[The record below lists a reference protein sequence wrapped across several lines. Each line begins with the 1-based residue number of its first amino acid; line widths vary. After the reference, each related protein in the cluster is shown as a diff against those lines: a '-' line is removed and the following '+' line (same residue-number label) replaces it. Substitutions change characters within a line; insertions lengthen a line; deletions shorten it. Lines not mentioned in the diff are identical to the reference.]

1 MKNEQKGKMYTET
14 IRRYKRAVESQ
25 FYFECLL
32 FDYALIE
39 DRLSDFF
46 LQTEIAARNT
56 DRKIH
61 FRKNRKKDLIE
72 SGIPEAKLSFSTMKS
87 KSNLLQMILESI
99 ETPVSENNIQI
110 IAMKTVLK
118 RNRIVDLLTISFF
131 DELRDWQRTRNVIV
145 HNLMNSAPSEIDS
158 VQEAAEKGFELF
170 RILDRSVAKIKGKTK
185 KETGRLLKQRQMN
198 QKRSRGN

>member
-1 MKNEQKGKMYTET
+1 MYTET
-14 IRRYKRAVESQ
+14 IRRYKRAMASQ

-46 LQTEIAARNT
+46 LQTEIATRNA
-56 DRKIH
+56 DHKIH
-61 FRKNRKKDLIE
+61 FHRNRKKELIE
-72 SGIPEAKLSFSTMKS
+72 WGIPEAKCSLSTMES
-87 KSNLLQMILESI
+87 KSGLLQKILENL

-118 RNRIVDLLTISFF
+118 RNRIADLLTSSFF
-131 DELRDWQRTRNVIV
+131 DELGDWRRTRNVIV
-145 HNLMNSAPSEIDS
+145 HNLMNSAPSEIKS
-158 VQEAAEKGFELF
+158 AKEAAEKGFELF

-198 QKRSRGN
+198 EKRRRGN

>member
-14 IRRYKRAVESQ
+14 IRRYKRAMASQ

-61 FRKNRKKDLIE
+61 FHRNRKKELIE
-72 SGIPEAKLSFSTMKS
+72 WGIRETNRSLSTMES
-87 KSNLLQMILESI
+87 KSGLLQKILENL
-99 ETPVSENNIQI
+99 ETPVSENNIQM

-118 RNRIVDLLTISFF
+118 RNGIVDLLTSSFF
-131 DELRDWQRTRNVIV
+131 GELGDWRRTRNVIV
-145 HNLMNSAPSEIDS
+145 HNLMNSAPSEIES
-158 VQEAAEKGFELF
+158 AKEAAEKGFELF

-185 KETGRLLKQRQMN
+185 KEVAKLHKQRQMN
-198 QKRSRGN
+198 EKRSSGH

>member
-1 MKNEQKGKMYTET
+1 MYTET

-46 LQTEIAARNT
+46 LQTEIATRNT

-61 FRKNRKKDLIE
+61 FRRNRKKELIE
-72 SGIPEAKLSFSTMKS
+72 SGIPKAKVSFSTMKS
-87 KSNLLQMILESI
+87 KSDLLQKILESL
-99 ETPVSENNIQI
+99 ETPVSENYIQI

-118 RNRIVDLLTISFF
+118 RNRSVDLLTSSFF
-131 DELRDWQRTRNVIV
+131 DELRDWRRTRNAIV
-145 HNLMNSAPSEIDS
+145 HDLMNSAPSEIDS
-158 VQEAAEKGFELF
+158 AKEAAEKSFELF
-170 RILDRSVAKIKGKTK
+170 RILDRSVAKIKGKTE
-185 KETGRLLKQRQMN
+185 KEVDKLR
-198 QKRSRGN
+198 KRRK